1 MLEAIGHVSP
11 YHHDPSY
18 GVHARARAPES
29 LVLFVGTGGNVLL
42 VGRKQAFGTASAL
55 DPRVIS
61 PYSYLTPP
69 GETAQGVP
77 ATPASMLK
85 TVRETFGL
93 NIKQSAR
100 VFDVERPT
108 IYLWSTTSDAGKL
121 RTANFERMRQL
132 YKIAEKCSA
141 MGPRP
146 SDALQL
152 VLDDG
157 STLLDQLS
165 STPLDEHKILGAWN
179 QLGTMKDRLS
189 QARRKRTEEF
199 GKAIATG
206 VASLSDKEALKQD
219 LAKLLG
225 HSDQQSG

>member
-11 YHHDPSY
+11 YHHDLSY
-18 GVHARARAPES
+18 GAYARARAS
-29 LVLFVGTGGNVLL
+29 LFLFVGTGGNIILI
-42 VGRKQAFGTASAL
+42 GPKQAFGTASAL
-55 DPRVIS
+55 DPRTFS
-61 PYSYLTPP
+61 PYSHLNLP
-69 GETAQGVP
+69 GEAVQCVP
-77 ATPASMLK
+77 ATPAGMLK
-85 TVRETFGL
+85 TVREVFGL

-108 IYLWSTTSDAGKL
+108 IYLWATTTDAGKI
-121 RTANFERMRQL
+121 RAANFERMRQL
-132 YKIAEKCSA
+132 YKIAEECSA
-141 MGPRP
+141 IGPRP

-165 STPLDEHKILGAWN
+165 SSPLEENKILETWHR
-179 QLGTMKDRLS
+179 LGTMKDRLS
-189 QARRKRTEEF
+189 KARRKRTEEF
-199 GKAIATG
+199 GKAIAAG

-225 HSDQQSG
+225 RHNQQSS